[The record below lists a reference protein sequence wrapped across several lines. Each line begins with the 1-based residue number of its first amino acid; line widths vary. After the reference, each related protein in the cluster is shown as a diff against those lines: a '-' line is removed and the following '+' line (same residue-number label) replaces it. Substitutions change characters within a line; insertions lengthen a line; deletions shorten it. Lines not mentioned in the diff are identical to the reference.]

1 MTTTKIPTPDREF
14 GGIEDD
20 IKLDDE
26 NACGR
31 PCDPDES
38 CEECSIYWDR
48 MENEGYWDRSRHR
61 WTEKGMKEIR
71 K

>member
-14 GGIEDD
+14 GGIEE
-20 IKLDDE
+20 DDE
-26 NACGR
+26 AACGH

-48 MENEGYWDRSRHR
+48 MEKEGFWNRAQHR
-61 WTEKGMKEIR
+61 WTEKGWREIV